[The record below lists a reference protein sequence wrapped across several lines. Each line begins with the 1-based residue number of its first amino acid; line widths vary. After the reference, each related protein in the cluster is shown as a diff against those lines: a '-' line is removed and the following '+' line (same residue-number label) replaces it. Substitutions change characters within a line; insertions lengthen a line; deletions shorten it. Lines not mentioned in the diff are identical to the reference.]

1 MPKTPQDRVR
11 SEALRR
17 AWLFST
23 TSVVAAGLV
32 AAASAV
38 IHPAQA
44 GAVGRT
50 AGDPH
55 ASAAAVPTTAAAAL
69 IVGGTTFSTM
79 DPAAMA
85 ELTTTFATTLISV
98 PYPAQLWPY
107 TPGEYLG
114 ASVAAGVNS
123 VIGLLG
129 ATYSV
134 GSHLIVWGISQGA
147 LVLNA
152 TQQVLAGN
160 PSAPP
165 PHALTFV
172 RVADPASA
180 IGGMLNFLPD
190 LVLREVLH
198 FDMRTAPADSPYDNI
213 VITNQYDAFADF
225 PDRPTVV
232 SVLNAIAGL
241 FTRHGQTATADL
253 GTVPANNITVSV
265 NSFGAT
271 TTTYLVPS
279 PFLPLTQPLRDAGVP
294 TEVVDRLDGWLRPL
308 VDAGYSRTG
317 QPDSDSVPAAA
328 PRTRTAAA
336 RRAATAA
343 GRATADIPSRTRS
356 ARITPAASRVSSR
369 STAVK
374 NILPRSTPTR
384 AKELSCTK

>member
-1 MPKTPQDRVR
+1 MPKTPQDRFR

-17 AWLFST
+17 AWLLST

-32 AAASAV
+32 VAASAGMP
-38 IHPAQA
+38 PAQA
-44 GAVGRT
+44 GAVTRT
-50 AGDPH
+50 ATDPRTP
-55 ASAAAVPTTAAAAL
+55 VTTGPSTATAAL
-69 IVGGTTFSTM
+69 IVGGTTFPTM
-79 DPAAMA
+79 DLTAMS

-134 GSHLIVWGISQGA
+134 GAHLIVWGISQGA

-152 TQQVLAGN
+152 TQRVLAGD

-165 PHALTFV
+165 AGALTFV

-190 LVLREVLH
+190 LVLRDLLR

-232 SVLNAIAGL
+232 SVLNALAGL

-253 GTVPANNITVSV
+253 GSVPADNITVSV
-265 NSFGAT
+265 NSRGAT
-271 TTTYLVPS
+271 TTTFLVPS
-279 PFLPLTQPLRDAGVP
+279 PFLPLTQPLRDAGMP
-294 TEVVDRLDGWLRPL
+294 TEVVDRLDGWLRPR
-308 VDAGYSRTG
+308 VDAGYSRTLRA
-317 QPDSDSVPAAA
+317 DSGVAAVGRARTAPARSAAA
-328 PRTRTAAA
+328 
-336 RRAATAA
+336 ATPS
-343 GRATADIPSRTRS
+343 ATADSPSRIRP

-369 STAVK
+369 SAAVK
-374 NILPRSTPTR
+374 SILPRSTPTR
-384 AKELSCTK
+384 AKELSCTR